1 LILNSDRS
9 PIYSSGNRSAT
20 IRIKARKPSNYEN
33 AIVSAPKIVNYL
45 LSLTHPDG
53 RSKAQFFLS
62 FGFSPDNWQELASA
76 LLAHAA
82 NHEATKLELSP
93 FGTRYISEGA
103 IVTPD
108 GRTPQICSIWF
119 IATGEI
125 IPALVSA
132 YPLKSKD

>member
-1 LILNSDRS
+1 M
-9 PIYSSGNRSAT
+9 
-20 IRIKARKPSNYEN
+20 
-33 AIVSAPKIVNYL
+33 SAPKIVNYL

-82 NHEATKLELSP
+82 NHEAAKLETSP

-103 IVTPD
+103 IAAPD
-108 GRTPQICSIWF
+108 GRTPQICSVWF

-132 YPLKSKD
+132 YPLKSKEESDDSGT